1 MIWAN
6 NLDFWKTEKNMRGKF
21 WLYLMEIN
29 DMGAIVEFW
38 QNQVLGKYGQLLGIA
53 KTDYWKMKS

>member
-1 MIWAN
+1 
-6 NLDFWKTEKNMRGKF
+6 MRGKF

-38 QNQVLGKYGQLLGIA
+38 QNQVWGKYG
-53 KTDYWKMKS
+53 